1 MTLDKGA
8 TDADDIGAHPI
19 ADVLLEFTHAL
30 THQAIVSRGL
40 FPSSRARSTLYG
52 ARTCVVERQDVS
64 DYLNDV
70 FATLR
75 VALSRYGRL
84 STTII
89 THGLTDA
96 PARAVRDAFERID
109 VVFVKDGAVKESFEF
124 GLRLA
129 KPMPEPTAR
138 LRKEIC
144 GALTS
149 FATRF
154 VLFSED
160 ARRQTNESFDS
171 FEVVA
176 SATKTESAPPKWRV
190 DRDAENKEIGIV
202 GAKETVRVKRV
213 ETDAFTLDATLVRA
227 RAD

>member
-1 MTLDKGA
+1 M
-8 TDADDIGAHPI
+8 
-19 ADVLLEFTHAL
+19 
-30 THQAIVSRGL
+30 
-40 FPSSRARSTLYG
+40 
-52 ARTCVVERQDVS
+52 
-64 DYLNDV
+64 
-70 FATLR
+70 
-75 VALSRYGRL
+75 
-84 STTII
+84 
-89 THGLTDA
+89 
-96 PARAVRDAFERID
+96 
-109 VVFVKDGAVKESFEF
+109 FVKDGAVKESFEF

-138 LRKEIC
+138 LRKEIH

-160 ARRQTNESFDS
+160 GRRPDEFES

-176 SATKTESAPPKWRV
+176 AATKTESAPAKWRV

-202 GAKETVRVKRV
+202 GTKETVRVKRV
-213 ETDAFTLDATLVRA
+213 ETDAFTLEATWARA